1 MMRCAPRGEWV
12 GDNPPWE
19 SGTPVPRARRYATGS
34 ISVGS
39 AGSAHSL
46 VASLGFIVASGGAI
60 VAGTK
65 APGIVLLAFVPM
77 FFIALAYQ
85 QLNRAEPDCGTTF
98 TWATRALSRAPPDAP
113 RG

>member
-1 MMRCAPRGEWV
+1 M
-12 GDNPPWE
+12 
-19 SGTPVPRARRYATGS
+19 GS

-98 TWATRALSRAPPDAP
+98 TWATRALSRAPPMPPEDEVGGGRWDP
-113 RG
+113 RDGGDQGSSWSQAWPGVS